1 MDSHFPAKPM
11 RRTEAGAGGRGVTA
25 VLGPTNTGKT
35 FLAIERMVAHSSGVI
50 GLPLRLLARE
60 VYQRVVERVG
70 LGAVS
75 LITGEEK
82 IKPPNARYQVCTVEA
97 MPREPGAAFVAIDE
111 VQLAADLERGHV
123 FTDRILHA
131 RGREE
136 TLLLGSSTMRGA
148 LERLLPGIQCVTR
161 PRMSQLLYAGSKKI
175 TRLPRRSAIVAFSTE
190 EVYAI
195 AELIRR
201 QRGGAAVVLGA
212 LSPRTRNAQVEL
224 YQNGEVEF
232 LVATDAIGMGLNLDV
247 DHVAFAQDWK
257 YDGFQYRQLNPA
269 EYGQIAGRAG
279 RHVRDG
285 TFGVTGRVDPLPQEL
300 AESIEAH
307 DFASVKVVQWR
318 SRALDFASV
327 DALKASLD
335 AAPPSPELARSLP
348 AVDQRALEFLSRD
361 EAVMGK
367 AVGARNVELLW
378 EACKLPD
385 YRRIAPAQHAEII
398 ASIYGDLV
406 RRGHVAE
413 DYMAEQVR
421 RADLAEGDI
430 DTLSQRIAEIRTWTY
445 ISHRP
450 GWLADPTHWQEKTK
464 AIEDRLSDA
473 LHERLTKR
481 FVDRRTS
488 VLMRRLRESAF
499 MEAEIGSDGTV
510 RVEGHEVGE
519 LQGFRFTP
527 DTKSDGPD
535 AKAVRAAAQKALGG
549 EYDKRA
555 ERFANAPNGDLAIG
569 SDALLRWLG
578 APVASLTAGD
588 DPLKPRVVLLADE
601 QLAGPAR
608 DKVVQRAERFVTYQV
623 STVLKPLADLRDA
636 EGVEGAARGIAY
648 RLYENFGLLQRR
660 DIAEEVR
667 GLDQDA
673 RAALRRLGVRFGAYH
688 IFVPALV
695 KPAPA
700 ALMTLLW
707 GIAHDG
713 RDKPGFGEVTQLL
726 ATGRTSVAPDP
737 SFDPIFYALSGY
749 RPLGR
754 RAVRVD
760 ILERLA
766 DLIRPALAWTPSVP
780 KRPDGAYN
788 GREFIVTPAM
798 MSILGATADDMDE
811 ILKGLGY
818 RSHAVPQADVEAE
831 LRRQDEAQV
840 AKAASEAAPAGE
852 MASAEPPAEAV
863 PGEAAAAEPGEA
875 TAETAVQD
883 EPAPAQD
890 AAPEPEAADETAP
903 EPVAE
908 APAGEAEPV
917 SEVAASAVEDGA
929 AAEPVKMVLLWKPS
943 RGENRGRPQGRGNGR
958 PQGRGQ
964 GGRGGEA
971 AAGGETVGE
980 RNGQRQNR
988 GGGGRR
994 EDGEGGER
1002 RFPRR
1007 DGGKPGQGRR
1017 ERGEGEERR
1026 EDRGGQ
1032 GRGGRPPFGKE
1043 REGSRPAADARR
1055 PERANKP
1062 IDPDSPFAKLAALK
1076 DKLGK

>member
-1 MDSHFPAKPM
+1 M
-11 RRTEAGAGGRGVTA
+11 
-25 VLGPTNTGKT
+25 
-35 FLAIERMVAHSSGVI
+35 
-50 GLPLRLLARE
+50 
-60 VYQRVVERVG
+60 
-70 LGAVS
+70 
-75 LITGEEK
+75 
-82 IKPPNARYQVCTVEA
+82 
-97 MPREPGAAFVAIDE
+97 
-111 VQLAADLERGHV
+111 
-123 FTDRILHA
+123 
-131 RGREE
+131 
-136 TLLLGSSTMRGA
+136 
-148 LERLLPGIQCVTR
+148 
-161 PRMSQLLYAGSKKI
+161 
-175 TRLPRRSAIVAFSTE
+175 
-190 EVYAI
+190 
-195 AELIRR
+195 
-201 QRGGAAVVLGA
+201 
-212 LSPRTRNAQVEL
+212 
-224 YQNGEVEF
+224 
-232 LVATDAIGMGLNLDV
+232 ATDAIGMGLNLDV

-257 YDGFQYRQLNPA
+257 YDGFQYRQLTPS

-285 TFGVTGRVDPLPQEL
+285 TFGVTGRVDPLDQDL
-300 AESIEAH
+300 AEAIEAH
-307 DFASVKVVQWR
+307 DFASVKVLQWR
-318 SRALDFASV
+318 SRKLDFASV

-335 AAPPSPELARSLP
+335 ALPPSPELARSLP

-361 EAVMGK
+361 DAVM
-367 AVGARNVELLW
+367 ARANGARNVELLW

-421 RADLAEGDI
+421 RADLTEGDI

-555 ERFANAPNGDLAIG
+555 ERYANAPNGDLAIG
-569 SDALLRWLG
+569 SDALVRWLG
-578 APVASLTAGD
+578 APVASLVSGD

-608 DKVVQRAERFVTYQV
+608 DKVVQRTERFVTYQV
-623 STVLKPLADLRDA
+623 STILKPLADLRDA
-636 EGVEGAARGIAY
+636 EGVDGAARGIAY

-660 DIAEEVR
+660 DIADEVR

-707 GIAHDG
+707 GIAKDG

-737 SFDPIFYALSGY
+737 TFDPVFYALSGY
-749 RPLGR
+749 RPLG
-754 RAVRVD
+754 
-760 ILERLA
+760 
-766 DLIRPALAWTPSVP
+766 
-780 KRPDGAYN
+780 
-788 GREFIVTPAM
+788 
-798 MSILGATADDMDE
+798 
-811 ILKGLGY
+811 
-818 RSHAVPQADVEAE
+818 
-831 LRRQDEAQV
+831 
-840 AKAASEAAPAGE
+840 AAPC
-852 MASAEPPAEAV
+852 ASTFWSVWPTSSARRS
-863 PGEAAAAEPGEA
+863 PG
-875 TAETAVQD
+875 
-883 EPAPAQD
+883 
-890 AAPEPEAADETAP
+890 
-903 EPVAE
+903 
-908 APAGEAEPV
+908 
-917 SEVAASAVEDGA
+917 
-929 AAEPVKMVLLWKPS
+929 
-943 RGENRGRPQGRGNGR
+943 PQCR
-958 PQGRGQ
+958 Q
-964 GGRGGEA
+964 
-971 AAGGETVGE
+971 AAG
-980 RNGQRQNR
+980 RRLQR
-988 GGGGRR
+988 
-994 EDGEGGER
+994 
-1002 RFPRR
+1002 
-1007 DGGKPGQGRR
+1007 
-1017 ERGEGEERR
+1017 
-1026 EDRGGQ
+1026 
-1032 GRGGRPPFGKE
+1032 
-1043 REGSRPAADARR
+1043 A
-1055 PERANKP
+1055 
-1062 IDPDSPFAKLAALK
+1062 
-1076 DKLGK
+1076 